1 MTFEEFENKFKRNI
15 RFDKYWYYG
24 LCYFTI
30 GFGLFMLTALLTN
43 SFIKFSGN
51 KTFHYSLYC
60 FLILLGIYGLFV
72 LKKKYNLTIWEN
84 NLTKDKNIELIQLAF
99 STLNNSTI
107 QVTDNYVHFIYRKSW
122 WRLPY
127 EIHLFADNNLIAIN
141 VEGQDNYDG
150 GFIDFGAS
158 KRTQNKILKLLAD
171 QASR

>member
-1 MTFEEFENKFKRNI
+1 MTFDEFQNKFKRNI
-15 RFDKYWYYG
+15 RFDKYWYHG
-24 LCYFTI
+24 LCYLTI
-30 GFGLFMLTALLTN
+30 GLGLFMLIALVTN

-51 KTFHYSLYC
+51 RTFHYTMFC
-60 FLILLGIYGLFV
+60 FLTLLGIYGLFV
-72 LKKKYNLTIWEN
+72 LKKKYKLTIWEN
-84 NLTKDKNIELIQLAF
+84 NLTREKNIELLEIVV
-99 STLNNSTI
+99 STLTKSTFEANN
-107 QVTDNYVHFIYRKSW
+107 NYVQFIYKKSW

-158 KRTQNKILKLLAD
+158 KRTQYKILQMLTD

>member
-1 MTFEEFENKFKRNI
+1 MTFDEFENKFKKNN
-15 RFDKYWYYG
+15 RFDKYWYQG
-24 LCYFTI
+24 LCYLTI
-30 GFGLFMLTALLTN
+30 GFGLFMLTSLATN

-51 KTFHYSLYC
+51 RTFHYSGFCL
-60 FLILLGIYGLFV
+60 LTLLGIYGLFV
-72 LKKKYNLTIWEN
+72 LRNKYRLTIWEN
-84 NLTKDKNIELIQLAF
+84 SLTKDKNIELLQDAISSL
-99 STLNNSTI
+99 TNSTFQI
-107 QVTDNYVHFIYRKSW
+107 TDNYVHFIYRKSW

-158 KRTQNKILKLLAD
+158 KRTQNKILKMLTD